1 MQRID
6 GPVPYYTFDGF
17 AGTTHAIFT
26 RHGGVSPEPFGSLN
40 TGGFIGDSQD
50 NVRRNHEI
58 MAEAVN
64 VDPQRM
70 TTTWQVHGSETVRV
84 LRPSRDRRWIA
95 QADGMVTDRHDV
107 VLTMRF
113 ADCTPIL
120 AVDTVRGVIGI
131 AHAGWRGTVRGAAAS
146 LIRAMTRAYGTNPAD
161 VQAGVGPA
169 IGPRKFQVGE
179 EVVRAALAY
188 YGDLDGLMRRD
199 PADGTAYF
207 DLWEANRR
215 DLASAGVERIEVM
228 GVCTAERT
236 DDFFSHRAE
245 QGKTGRF
252 GALICLS

>member
-58 MAEAVN
+58 MAEVVN

-131 AHAGWRGTVRGAAAS
+131 AHAGWRGTVRGAAA
-146 LIRAMTRAYGTNPAD
+146 
-161 VQAGVGPA
+161 
-169 IGPRKFQVGE
+169 
-179 EVVRAALAY
+179 
-188 YGDLDGLMRRD
+188 
-199 PADGTAYF
+199 
-207 DLWEANRR
+207 
-215 DLASAGVERIEVM
+215 
-228 GVCTAERT
+228 
-236 DDFFSHRAE
+236 H
-245 QGKTGRF
+245 
-252 GALICLS
+252 

>member
-1 MQRID
+1 
-6 GPVPYYTFDGF
+6 
-17 AGTTHAIFT
+17 
-26 RHGGVSPEPFGSLN
+26 
-40 TGGFIGDSQD
+40 
-50 NVRRNHEI
+50 
-58 MAEAVN
+58 
-64 VDPQRM
+64 
-70 TTTWQVHGSETVRV
+70 
-84 LRPSRDRRWIA
+84 
-95 QADGMVTDRHDV
+95 
-107 VLTMRF
+107 
-113 ADCTPIL
+113 
-120 AVDTVRGVIGI
+120 
-131 AHAGWRGTVRGAAAS
+131 
-146 LIRAMTRAYGTNPAD
+146 MTRAYGTNPAD